1 MKKAFKIP
9 LIIAGCLLGL
19 FLIVNLAF
27 SLWLKYQ
34 LPDYLKSKTPY
45 GITYQS
51 LDVSVLTG
59 GISANKVM
67 VKTKQPDNPY
77 ILALDGTLQNLKIS
91 RLGIIQLLKNK
102 QIDANT
108 VLLDQ
113 PNLKI
118 RLARSKNN
126 KSEEDLMPFIIK
138 NIGLKNGNVIIQKSD
153 KSTLFSAKAL
163 NLDVK
168 NLSLNQIP
176 DELPF
181 ALDALVI
188 NAKDLYSRISPVYAV
203 SMAEIKTDSEKLQMN
218 DFELKS
224 VPDFKTWESQF
235 KNQKSLYNIKGKSL
249 VLASLAIG
257 KNKLALKGAQLI
269 SPEII
274 IRNRNQSVQKAV
286 KSKKTFD
293 LNLDNISLVNAAVSV
308 LKSNGEKSLS
318 VNELNAN
325 VKGFLM
331 NSETANNKL
340 PFSWEDYNITGKR
353 FFYDAG
359 KYYHLTMASFHTNP
373 SEIDIEYFK
382 MVPKVTRSEF
392 VRMIPMEND
401 LFNLSAT
408 RVQLSGLQWKF
419 EKDQPDVL
427 VNYAKFTQVDANIF
441 RSKIPKDN
449 PKEKPLYSKL
459 LRSIK
464 FPLLVKNL
472 DLIQSKLVYEED
484 KPDTNGPGKV
494 IFTQFNMNVKNI
506 NSNKRKG
513 EKTEVP
519 IAIHCQF
526 MDASPMQVNW
536 NFDTANRHDD
546 FTIKGSIGK
555 LPAADITPFIKPYM
569 NITAT
574 GTITSL
580 NFDFRGNND
589 RMTGTFR
596 IKHKDLKVNLLDK
609 DTKKKKNILS
619 AVANLLVKKDS
630 EKFPESVDIEVE
642 RNKQRSFFNF
652 YWKGIEDGLKK
663 TLLIIKVS

>member
-1 MKKAFKIP
+1 MKKSFKIP

-45 GITYQS
+45 EITYQS

-59 GISANKVM
+59 GISANKIM

-138 NIGLKNGNVIIQKSD
+138 NIGLKNGNIIIQKSD
-153 KSTLFSAKAL
+153 KSPLFSAKAL

-257 KNKLALKGAQLI
+257 KNKLALKGTQLI

-274 IRNRNQSVQKAV
+274 IRNRNQSVQKAL
-286 KSKKTFD
+286 KSKKTFE
-293 LNLDNISLVNAAVSV
+293 LNLDHIALVNAAVSV

-408 RVQLSGLQWKF
+408 RVHLSGLQWKF

-574 GTITSL
+574 GTISSL
-580 NFDFRGNND
+580 NFNFRGNND

-596 IKHKDLKVNLLDK
+596 IKHKDLTVNLLDK

>member
-1 MKKAFKIP
+1 MKKSFKIP

-59 GISANKVM
+59 GISANKIM

-138 NIGLKNGNVIIQKSD
+138 NIGLKNGNIIIQKSD
-153 KSTLFSAKAL
+153 KSPLFSAKAL

-235 KNQKSLYNIKGKSL
+235 KNQKSLYNITGKSL

-257 KNKLALKGAQLI
+257 NNRLALKDAQLI

-274 IRNRNQSVQKAV
+274 IRNRNQFVQKAL
-286 KSKKTFD
+286 KSKKTFE

-308 LKSNGEKSLS
+308 LKSSGEKSLS
-318 VNELNAN
+318 INELNAN

-340 PFSWEDYNITGKR
+340 PFSWEDYKITGKR

-401 LFNLSAT
+401 LFNLSAN

-574 GTITSL
+574 GTITNL
-580 NFDFRGNND
+580 NFNFRGNND

-596 IKHKDLKVNLLDK
+596 IKHQDLKVNLLDK

-663 TLLIIKVS
+663 TLLVIKVS

>member
-1 MKKAFKIP
+1 MKKSFKIP

-59 GISANKVM
+59 GISANKIM

-108 VLLDQ
+108 VLLDH

-126 KSEEDLMPFIIK
+126 KAEEDLMPFIIK

-181 ALDALVI
+181 ALDALII

-257 KNKLALKGAQLI
+257 KNKLALKGTQLI

-274 IRNRNQSVQKAV
+274 IRNRNQSVQKAL

-293 LNLDNISLVNAAVSV
+293 LNLDHIALVNAAVSV

-331 NSETANNKL
+331 NSETDNNKL

-401 LFNLSAT
+401 LFNLSAN

-419 EKDQPDVL
+419 EKDQPNIL
-427 VNYAKFTQVDANIF
+427 LNYAKFMQVDANIF

-574 GTITSL
+574 GTISSL